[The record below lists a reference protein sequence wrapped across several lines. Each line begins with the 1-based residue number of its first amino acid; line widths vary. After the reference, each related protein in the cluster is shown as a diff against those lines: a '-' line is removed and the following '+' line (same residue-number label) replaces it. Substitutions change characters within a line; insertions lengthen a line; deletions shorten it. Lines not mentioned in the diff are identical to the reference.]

1 MESRR
6 IVILKLLAS
15 IFGGAVLTPALLC
28 ALPLIIPSSDRV
40 PGSTIPALASIGA
53 VYGGFCGIL
62 WAYRPTMDNN
72 RVAQVLYTVGF
83 MLGGAFGFILGLLT
97 ASTNLHS
104 TILNGVIGIFVGS
117 AAAILLGPALRR
129 KLNN

>member
-1 MESRR
+1 MKMESRR

-83 MLGGAFGFILGLLT
+83 MLGGVFGYIAGVVSTEGIDTLSTGLMGFFI
-97 ASTNLHS
+97 
-104 TILNGVIGIFVGS
+104 GS
-117 AAAILLGPALRR
+117 AAVLIAPALNR
-129 KLNN
+129 K